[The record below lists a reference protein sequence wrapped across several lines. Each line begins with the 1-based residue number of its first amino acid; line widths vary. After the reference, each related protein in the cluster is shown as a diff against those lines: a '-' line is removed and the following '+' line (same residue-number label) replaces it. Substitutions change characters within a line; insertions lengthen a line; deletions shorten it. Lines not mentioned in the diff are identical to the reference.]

1 MEDEDR
7 AFLLSRTGSPG
18 GSMEQLINMAH
29 EGNVNNV
36 QPYRVPVL
44 TEQSS
49 TVLQQVE

>member
-7 AFLLSRTGSPG
+7 AFLMSRTAAPGS
-18 GSMEQLINMAH
+18 SMEQLINMAY
-29 EGNVNNV
+29 EGNVNNF

-49 TVLQQVE
+49 TALPQAE